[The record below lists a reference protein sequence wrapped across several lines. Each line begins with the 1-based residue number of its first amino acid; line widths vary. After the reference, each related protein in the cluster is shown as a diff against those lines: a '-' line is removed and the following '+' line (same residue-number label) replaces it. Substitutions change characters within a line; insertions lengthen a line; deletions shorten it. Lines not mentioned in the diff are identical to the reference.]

1 MVVILVVC
9 FFVPPPYS
17 IDCRSQC
24 RFVCVSYRLSSLFSS
39 LYIQSLYLMSFS
51 LSLIVIHPLSLVVHL
66 SVNPVP
72 LAMNSTP
79 PMRSS
84 NSSSCMMCCLLLGVE
99 CYWLFYM
106 KKGVT
111 VQTESVSI
119 VFVSFVRE
127 VS

>member
-51 LSLIVIHPLSLVVHL
+51 LSLSHRHPSIVSCRTPLSQ
-66 SVNPVP
+66 SC
-72 LAMNSTP
+72 T
-79 PMRSS
+79 SS
-84 NSSSCMMCCLLLGVE
+84 NELYSPDA
-99 CYWLFYM
+99 F
-106 KKGVT
+106 
-111 VQTESVSI
+111 
-119 VFVSFVRE
+119 F
-127 VS
+127 